1 MPQSTNRTPPIL
13 PKKKMNASTT
23 PPIPLKSSQLKQKK
37 ITATPIEAAASAE
50 RRNAAAL
57 KIQNMYYKSQHYKSQ
72 HNSKKKRIKQHKAE
86 FELAMVQTLQM
97 AQPATSSVV
106 EEAAGLVE
114 EMIQGEINGR
124 VEEETAAATG
134 DTTSGEVK
142 VDTGNVNVVQLPS
155 MPMNFKL
162 TGAGSIGDKLRI
174 LIGWLQVTAALVVSF
189 DIPWPPVTLN
199 LFKSLTFMNFNF
211 MDVLE
216 PLGKHDTQTIGYC
229 RPLSTSL

>member
-1 MPQSTNRTPPIL
+1 MPQITNRTPPIL

-37 ITATPIEAAASAE
+37 ITATPSEAAASAE

-57 KIQNMYYKSQHYKSQ
+57 KIQNMYYKSQYYKSQ
-72 HNSKKKRIKQHKAE
+72 HNSKKKKRIKQHKAE
-86 FELAMVQTLQM
+86 FALAMVQTLQM

-106 EEAAGLVE
+106 EE
-114 EMIQGEINGR
+114 MIQGEIDGR

-134 DTTSGEVK
+134 DTTSGEVE

-155 MPMNFKL
+155 TPMNFKL

-174 LIGWLQVTAALVVSF
+174 FIGWLQITAALVVSF

-216 PLGKHDTQTIGYC
+216 PLGKHDTQTTGYC
-229 RPLSTSL
+229 RPLFTFL

>member
-13 PKKKMNASTT
+13 PKKKTNESTT

-37 ITATPIEAAASAE
+37 ITATPIEAVASTE

-57 KIQNMYYKSQHYKSQ
+57 KIQNMYYKSQH
-72 HNSKKKRIKQHKAE
+72 NSKKKNRIKQHKAE
-86 FELAMVQTLQM
+86 FALAMVQTLQM

-114 EMIQGEINGR
+114 EMIQGEIDGR
-124 VEEETAAATG
+124 VEDETAAATG
-134 DTTSGEVK
+134 DTTSGEVE
-142 VDTGNVNVVQLPS
+142 VDTGNVNVVQLPTT
-155 MPMNFKL
+155 PMNFKL
-162 TGAGSIGDKLRI
+162 TGVGSIGDKLRI
-174 LIGWLQVTAALVVSF
+174 LIGWLQITAALVVSF

-229 RPLSTSL
+229 PLSTFL